1 MLDCLVIVIGN
12 LAVLGGNSF
21 HHLLLVAN
29 IFHDRTLFFPVL
41 VVSVHVERIVVG
53 LLATYNL
60 LQLV

>member
-21 HHLLLVAN
+21 HHLLLVGN
-29 IFHDRTLFFPVL
+29 IFHDRILFFPVL

-53 LLATYNL
+53 LLATYNF